1 MARNTGV
8 PRPLF
13 APPRITIERTAAAAA
28 SADGLVLRS
37 AEPLGNYPV
46 TVVHSMREHARANP
60 QHLLVAERHQD
71 PASGWRGCS
80 YGEAVEAADSIGQAL
95 LDRGLGPD
103 RPLLVISGNSVDHLL
118 ITLGAMTVGVPV
130 APASAAYSL
139 QSRDHARLGAITEL
153 IRPGA
158 VFAEDAGRFGPALD
172 SLGAVP
178 AIVSSGS
185 RPGAE
190 PLAALLATEPGAE
203 VKTAF
208 ATVGPDAIAKILF
221 TSGSTG
227 TPKGVLNTH
236 RMLAANQQM
245 IRQVWPFLAEER
257 PVIVDWL
264 PWSHTF
270 GGNHNVNMM
279 LTSGGTLYVDGGRPA
294 PGLFGQS
301 IANLADV
308 PPTIYF
314 NVPAGYAQLVPA
326 LESDPEFASRF
337 FARLRL
343 LFNAAAALPEA
354 LRDRLGAV
362 AERTTGRRIP
372 VTGSWGATE
381 TAPAV
386 TSAHFEFADARCI
399 GVPLPGAEVKLAAVE
414 DAYEIRVKG
423 PMVTPGY
430 FARPDLTAAAFDE
443 DGYYRTGDAVELADP
458 AEPNAGLLF
467 RGRVAE
473 DFKLQTGTFVRVGAV
488 RTALLSAIPVLSDA
502 VLAGE
507 NRAYLSVLAW
517 LNAAEAGKL
526 LAADPLTASDLITSK
541 TLRSHLA
548 QALAEHNDAVG
559 SSARIERLVVLA
571 RPASLDDGEITDKG
585 YVNQRKVLASRAGL
599 VELLYAD
606 PVPDGVIVAGKSS

>member
-1 MARNTGV
+1 MASDTGV
-8 PRPLF
+8 QLPLF
-13 APPRITIERTAAAAA
+13 APPRITIEEPGNGT
-28 SADGLVLRS
+28 VLRS
-37 AEPLGNYPV
+37 AEPLGDHPV
-46 TVVHSMREHARANP
+46 TVVHSVRAYARADP
-60 QHLLVAERHQD
+60 GHLLVAERHAD
-71 PASGWRGCS
+71 LAAGWRGYS
-80 YGEAVEAADSIGQAL
+80 YGDSVAAANSIGQAL

-103 RPLLVISGNSVDHLL
+103 RPLLVLSANSVDHLL
-118 ITLGAMTVGVPV
+118 ITLGAMTAGIPV

-139 QSRDHARLGAITEL
+139 QSIDHARLRAITEL

-158 VFAEDAGRFGPALD
+158 VFADDAERYAPALD
-172 SLGAVP
+172 ALGAVR
-178 AIVSSGS
+178 AIVSTGSGA
-185 RPGAE
+185 GAE
-190 PLAALLATEPGAE
+190 SLAALVATEPGPGVEA
-203 VKTAF
+203 AF
-208 ATVGPDAIAKILF
+208 AALGPDSVAKILF

-245 IRQVWPFLAEER
+245 IRQAWPFLARER

-270 GGNHNVNMM
+270 GGNHNVNMV
-279 LTSGGTLYVDGGRPA
+279 LANGGTLYVDGGRPA
-294 PGLFGQS
+294 PALFGQT

-326 LESDPEFASRF
+326 LENDPDFAARF
-337 FARLRL
+337 FSRLRL
-343 LFNAAAALPEA
+343 MFNAAAALPEG
-354 LRDRLGAV
+354 LRNRLGAV
-362 AERTTGRRIP
+362 AERTAGRRIP

-430 FARPDLTAAAFDE
+430 FARPDLTADAFDE
-443 DGYYRTGDAVELADP
+443 DGYYRTGDAVVLADP
-458 AEPNAGLLF
+458 ADPNAGLLF

-473 DFKLQTGTFVRVGAV
+473 DFKLETGTFVRVGAV

-507 NRAYLSVLAW
+507 NRDYLSALAW
-517 LNAAEAGKL
+517 VNAAEAARILGEDL
-526 LAADPLTASDLITSK
+526 HQAPDLIRGEP
-541 TLRSHLA
+541 LRRHLA
-548 QALAEHNDAVG
+548 QALAEHNDAAG
-559 SSARIERLVVLA
+559 SSARIERLVVLIE
-571 RPASLDDGEITDKG
+571 PASLDEGEITDKG
-585 YVNQRKVLASRAGL
+585 YVNQRKVLARRAGL